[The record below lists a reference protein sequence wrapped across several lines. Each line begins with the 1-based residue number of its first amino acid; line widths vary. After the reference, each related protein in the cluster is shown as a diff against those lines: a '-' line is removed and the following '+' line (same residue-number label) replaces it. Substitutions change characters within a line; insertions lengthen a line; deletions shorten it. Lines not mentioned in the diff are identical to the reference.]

1 MFEVQNIFHFQFQI
15 FIKKRYRNRCGMCV
29 TTPDS
34 LKRSNGIY
42 RCEDRT
48 KLRISYTNAERIEMG
63 CANGINNFR
72 PICSDAQP
80 KSFSSQHGSLI
91 VKGKSF

>member
-1 MFEVQNIFHFQFQI
+1 M
-15 FIKKRYRNRCGMCV
+15 KKRYRNRCGMCV

-48 KLRISYTNAERIEMG
+48 KSTISSPNGERIEMG
-63 CANGINNFR
+63 CANGINNIR
-72 PICSDAQP
+72 PICSDVQP
-80 KSFSSQHGSLI
+80 KSSSSQHGSLI